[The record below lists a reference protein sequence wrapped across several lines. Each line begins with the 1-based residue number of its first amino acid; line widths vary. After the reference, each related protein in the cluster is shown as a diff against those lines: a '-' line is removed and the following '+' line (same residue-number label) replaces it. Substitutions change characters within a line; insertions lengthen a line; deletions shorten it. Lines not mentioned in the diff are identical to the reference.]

1 MPRKPRATVY
11 NLILFQAGGYPAGS
25 INRDTV
31 LSIQRKLDNT
41 ITTEPDRT
49 EIDIWIDSLGGD
61 AHATYKLIL
70 DLRERCRM
78 IRAVIPDCA
87 KSAATLLVLGVD
99 EIYMDAGAELGPLD
113 VQIRHPDREEKT
125 ISALDV
131 VGSLDY
137 LSEFAT
143 GLAITCGAALVK
155 YTGLARSEVLPAT
168 LDFTAKFLQPCMDK
182 IDPHVTR
189 RAKYQ
194 LQIAERYGA
203 AMLANRKVPED
214 KMLVGK
220 TAEKLVKRL
229 VTDYPAHDFVISRE
243 EASSIG
249 LPIADADKYPRWA
262 LTKATHQKFLDT
274 RAPIIEVMKS
284 MPPRPKQAQK
294 SKKVKAGARNAGAR

>member
-11 NLILFQAGGYPAGS
+11 NLVLFQAGRSPLGT

-31 LSIQRKLDNT
+31 LTIQRKLDNT
-41 ITTEPDRT
+41 ITTERDRT
-49 EIDIWIDSLGGD
+49 EIDIWIDSPGGD

-70 DLRERCRM
+70 DLRQRCRL

-99 EIYMDAGAELGPLD
+99 EIYMDAGADLGPLD
-113 VQIRHPDREEKT
+113 VQIKHPDREEKT
-125 ISALDV
+125 ISALDL

-143 GLAITCGAALVK
+143 ELAITCGAALVK

-168 LDFTAKFLQPCMDK
+168 LDFTAKFLQPCMEK

-203 AMLANRKVPED
+203 AMLANRKVAED
-214 KMLVGK
+214 KILAGK
-220 TAEKLVKRL
+220 EAEKLVKRL

-262 LTKATHQKFLDT
+262 LVKAIHDKFLDT
-274 RAPIIEVMKS
+274 RVTTIEVVKTV
-284 MPPRPKQAQK
+284 PPKRKQAK
-294 SKKVKAGARNAGAR
+294 RSKKVKAGARNAGAR